1 MVVQV
6 ARARPPPLAGVEPEV
21 TVPVGPRAGPGAHW
35 HPSHGMPWAAR
46 LGPGV
51 TVELYFINHTTRGNL
66 FIELEVIAKLQHG
79 QNST

>member
-21 TVPVGPRAGPGAHW
+21 TVGPGA

-51 TVELYFINHTTRGNL
+51 TVKLYFINHTKGSL
-66 FIELEVIAKLQHG
+66 FIEVIAKLQHG

>member
-21 TVPVGPRAGPGAHW
+21 TARVGPGA

-51 TVELYFINHTTRGNL
+51 TVELYFINHTRGSL
-66 FIELEVIAKLQHG
+66 FIEVIAKLQHG

>member
-21 TVPVGPRAGPGAHW
+21 TVGPGA

-46 LGPGV
+46 LGPGG
-51 TVELYFINHTTRGNL
+51 TVKLYFINHTRGSL
-66 FIELEVIAKLQHG
+66 FIEVIAKLQHG

>member
-21 TVPVGPRAGPGAHW
+21 TVPVGPGA

-51 TVELYFINHTTRGNL
+51 TVKLYFINHTTRGNL

-79 QNST
+79 QDST

>member
-1 MVVQV
+1 MTSPYSSLSQ
-6 ARARPPPLAGVEPEV
+6 
-21 TVPVGPRAGPGAHW
+21 PGA

-51 TVELYFINHTTRGNL
+51 TVKLYFINHTRGSL
-66 FIELEVIAKLQHG
+66 FIEVIAKLQHG

>member
-6 ARARPPPLAGVEPEV
+6 ARARPPPLAGVEPESEV
-21 TVPVGPRAGPGAHW
+21 TVPVGPGA

-51 TVELYFINHTTRGNL
+51 TVKLYLINHTRGSL
-66 FIELEVIAKLQHG
+66 FIEVIAKLQHG

>member
-21 TVPVGPRAGPGAHW
+21 TVGPGA

-66 FIELEVIAKLQHG
+66 FIELEVMAKLQHG
-79 QNST
+79 QDST

>member
-21 TVPVGPRAGPGAHW
+21 TVPVGPGPGA

-51 TVELYFINHTTRGNL
+51 TVELHFINHTTRGNL
-66 FIELEVIAKLQHG
+66 FIELEVMAKLQHG
-79 QNST
+79 QDST

>member
-21 TVPVGPRAGPGAHW
+21 TVGPGA

-51 TVELYFINHTTRGNL
+51 SVFFCIINHTKGSL
-66 FIELEVIAKLQHG
+66 FIEVIAKLQHG

>member
-21 TVPVGPRAGPGAHW
+21 TVGPGA

-51 TVELYFINHTTRGNL
+51 TVKLYLINHTRGSL
-66 FIELEVIAKLQHG
+66 FIEVIAKLQHG

>member
-21 TVPVGPRAGPGAHW
+21 TVGPGPGA

-51 TVELYFINHTTRGNL
+51 TVKLYFINHTRGSL
-66 FIELEVIAKLQHG
+66 FIEVIAKLQHG

>member
-1 MVVQV
+1 MTS
-6 ARARPPPLAGVEPEV
+6 PYSSLSH
-21 TVPVGPRAGPGAHW
+21 PGA

-51 TVELYFINHTTRGNL
+51 TVKLYFINHTRGSL
-66 FIELEVIAKLQHG
+66 FIEVIAKLQHG

>member
-21 TVPVGPRAGPGAHW
+21 TVPVGPGPGA

-51 TVELYFINHTTRGNL
+51 TVKLYFINNTRGSL
-66 FIELEVIAKLQHG
+66 FIEVIAKLQHG

>member
-21 TVPVGPRAGPGAHW
+21 TVPVGPGPGAHW

-46 LGPGV
+46 LGPGGSLV
-51 TVELYFINHTTRGNL
+51 FFFVLLIILKVVYL
-66 FIELEVIAKLQHG
+66 
-79 QNST
+79 

>member
-21 TVPVGPRAGPGAHW
+21 TVPVGPGPGA

-51 TVELYFINHTTRGNL
+51 SFFFCIINHTKGSL
-66 FIELEVIAKLQHG
+66 FIEVIAKLQHG

>member
-21 TVPVGPRAGPGAHW
+21 TVGPGA

-51 TVELYFINHTTRGNL
+51 TVKLYFINHTRGSL
-66 FIELEVIAKLQHG
+66 FIEVIAKLQHG

>member
-21 TVPVGPRAGPGAHW
+21 TVPVGPGPGA

-51 TVELYFINHTTRGNL
+51 TVKLYFINHTRGSL
-66 FIELEVIAKLQHG
+66 FIEVIAKLQHG

>member
-21 TVPVGPRAGPGAHW
+21 TVGPGA

-51 TVELYFINHTTRGNL
+51 TVFFCIINHTKGSL
-66 FIELEVIAKLQHG
+66 FIEVIAKLQHG